1 MNSNSEKLQETKNKK
16 TAAVTQKRHNDIVS
30 NYPASSTQT
39 QLQNTA
45 NNSEQVKQ
53 AVQLQTMADANSF
66 LPVQKKGIEE
76 EDLQM
81 KAIPIQKQGI
91 EEEELQMKDIPIQKK
106 DIQEEELLQGKFT
119 LPIQKKG
126 IEEEELL
133 QGKFALPIQRKGNNT
148 GLPDNLKSGIE
159 NLSGYNMDD
168 VKVHYNSDKPS
179 QLQAHAYAQGTDIHI
194 ASGQEKH
201 LPHEAWHVV
210 QQKQG
215 RVQPTLQMKGNINVN
230 DDAGLENEADVMGV
244 NALSL
249 GVVQGKLMES
259 SLNNTADSLVA
270 ASASVGVLQ
279 GRWPTMGEAATGGLA
294 LVGSGLGYLAASAAT
309 VAAAPYIAGGAL
321 LGGAIVGGGLIGGAL
336 GYGLSRAISSND
348 NQTVTTSTKKTEA
361 VKTKAAK
368 AKGGGA
374 KKSKSAST
382 KKAPPKGE
390 ILQAIATD
398 ASQEIVR
405 ERAVDNINKRATIFK
420 KTALKRGMTL
430 SGADLEKVENAWR
443 KNNSDEAQSSIPQ
456 HLELSED
463 DDDGDWREQQSHHHN
478 SGPKV
483 IFDVNT
489 EYAHSK
495 RLLNWVK
502 APDSVGTMDLHGKGS
517 FLAHEKENQARAAA
531 LSGDIEGA
539 IEYLTEART
548 IRASDFGGQLAHN
561 SGHSKAVTF
570 IDNLITD
577 LQAV

>member
-1 MNSNSEKLQETKNKK
+1 MNSYVNKEQENKNQK
-16 TAAVTQKRHNDIVS
+16 ALNVTQKKNNDNVTSDFS
-30 NYPASSTQT
+30 NQHPAAAQM

-45 NNSEQVKQ
+45 NNSEQVNQ
-53 AVQLQTMADANSF
+53 ALQLQAMANTNSS
-66 LPVQKKGIEE
+66 L
-76 EDLQM
+76 
-81 KAIPIQKQGI
+81 
-91 EEEELQMKDIPIQKK
+91 PIQKK
-106 DIQEEELLQGKFT
+106 DI
-119 LPIQKKG
+119 
-126 IEEEELL
+126 EEEEPL
-133 QGKFALPIQRKGNNT
+133 QGKFALSIQKKGNNT

-168 VKVHYNSDKPS
+168 VKVHYNSDKPA

-230 DDAGLENEADVMGV
+230 DDAGLENEADVMGA

-259 SLNNTADSLVA
+259 SLNNTADSLV

-321 LGGAIVGGGLIGGAL
+321 IGGAIVGGGLIGGAL
-336 GYGLSRAISSND
+336 GYGLSRGGSSND
-348 NQTVTTSTKKTEA
+348 NQTVTTSTKKTEP
-361 VKTKAAK
+361 VKTKTEK
-368 AKGGGA
+368 AKGGSA
-374 KKSKSAST
+374 KKTKSAVT
-382 KKAPPKGE
+382 KKAPPKSE
-390 ILQAIATD
+390 ILQAIATE
-398 ASQEIVR
+398 ASNDIVR

-420 KTALKRGMTL
+420 RTASKRGVTL
-430 SGADLEKVENAWR
+430 TRADLDQVENAWH
-443 KNNSDEAQSSIPQ
+443 KDNSDAAQSSIPQ

-463 DDDGDWREQQSHHHN
+463 DDEGDWREQQSHHNNN

-502 APDSVGTMDLHGKGS
+502 APDSVGTMDQHGKGS

-531 LSGDIEGA
+531 LSGHIKEA
-539 IEYLTEART
+539 IGYLTEART
-548 IRASDFGGQLAHN
+548 IRASDFGGQFAHN
-561 SGHSKAVTF
+561 SGHSKAVDF

>member
-16 TAAVTQKRHNDIVS
+16 AAAVTQKRHNDIVS

-91 EEEELQMKDIPIQKK
+91 EEEQLQMKAIPIQKK

-133 QGKFALPIQRKGNNT
+133 QSKFALPIQRKGNNT

-159 NLSGYNMDD
+159 NLSGYAMDD
-168 VKVHYNSDKPS
+168 VKVHYNSDKPAK
-179 QLQAHAYAQGTDIHI
+179 LQAHAYAQGTDIHI

-230 DDAGLENEADVMGV
+230 DDAGLENEADVMGA

-279 GRWPTMGEAATGGLA
+279 GRWPTMGEATGGLA

-309 VAAAPYIAGGAL
+309 VAAAPYIVGGAL
-321 LGGAIVGGGLIGGAL
+321 VGGAL

-348 NQTVTTSTKKTEA
+348 NQKVTTSIEKTEPVTTSTKKT
-361 VKTKAAK
+361 KTTKSN
-368 AKGGGA
+368 GGGA

-382 KKAPPKGE
+382 KKADPKADPKVD
-390 ILQAIATD
+390 ILAIATE
-398 ASQEIVR
+398 ASNDIVR

-420 KTALKRGMTL
+420 RIASNRGIKKL
-430 SGADLEKVENAWR
+430 SVDQIDQIENAWR
-443 KNNSDEAQSSIPQ
+443 KNNSDEAQSSMPQ
-456 HLELSED
+456 HLEVSED
-463 DDDGDWREQQSHHHN
+463 DDEGDWREQQSHHHHN

-495 RLLNWVK
+495 RLLKWVK
-502 APDSVGTMDLHGKGS
+502 APDSVGTMNLNGEGS
-517 FLAHEKENQARAAA
+517 HYAHEKENQARAAA
-531 LSGDIEGA
+531 AKGNIEEA
-539 IEYLTEART
+539 IELLEMAKKR
-548 IRASDFGGQLAHN
+548 RESDFGGQLALDSRHE
-561 SGHSKAVTF
+561 KAVTF